1 MLFYTDPV
9 QLFAMEKM
17 KDLKDLL
24 KHEVMDL
31 YSAEEQIIAALP
43 RMIQKATAPA
53 LKTALQEHL
62 QITESQKVRLDEVQ
76 SLLRDKDEPAPESKR
91 GFLSG
96 LFGGGGHKCKGTQG
110 LIEEG
115 EKLMGEP
122 MNPEVMDAAIIGCA
136 QKIEHYEICGYGT
149 AKAFAL
155 ELRLDRVASLLDE
168 TLKEEYDADDRL
180 TILAIG
186 ELNEKA
192 ERADRGGKPSGE
204 ARSSGAAS
212 KNGGTRAPAKG
223 VITAKKSASKTPA
236 ASPGK
241 PTAKSTSKSAAKTS
255 TQASKPSVARGR
267 K

>member
-1 MLFYTDPV
+1 
-9 QLFAMEKM
+9 M

-31 YSAEEQIIAALP
+31 YSAEEQIIEAMP
-43 RMIQKATAPA
+43 KMIQKAAAPA

-62 QITESQKVRLDEVQ
+62 QITEKQKLRLDEVQ
-76 SLLRDKDEPAPESKR
+76 SLLRDKDEKAPESKR

-110 LIEEG
+110 LIEEC
-115 EKLMGEP
+115 EKLVSEP
-122 MNPEVMDAAIIGCA
+122 MNAEVMDAAIIGCA

-155 ELRLDRVASLLDE
+155 ELGLDRVAALLDE

-180 TILAIG
+180 TILAVG

-192 ERADRGGKPSGE
+192 ERADRSV
-204 ARSSGAAS
+204 ARSGATKGAQSPAKTPGKTAPATRNSPAKATASNAPGGSGKGVTKAAS
-212 KNGGTRAPAKG
+212 KSTSSKSS
-223 VITAKKSASKTPA
+223 SASKA
-236 ASPGK
+236 G
-241 PTAKSTSKSAAKTS
+241 
-255 TQASKPSVARGR
+255 ASKGR

>member
-1 MLFYTDPV
+1 
-9 QLFAMEKM
+9 MEKM

-43 RMIQKATAPA
+43 KMIEKAADPA
-53 LKTALQEHL
+53 LKGALQEHL
-62 QITESQKVRLDEVQ
+62 QITEGQKARLDEVQ
-76 SLLRDKDEPAPESKR
+76 SLLRDEGEKAPESKR

-115 EKLMGEP
+115 EKLMSEP

-155 ELRLDRVASLLDE
+155 ELGLDKVASLLDD

-180 TILAIG
+180 TILAVG

-192 ERADRGGKPSGE
+192 ERADRSGARPGGSRSAPSPSKG
-204 ARSSGAAS
+204 AARNAPARRSSPAKAAASKAPAGSSKGATKATSKTASKSGGAAS
-212 KNGGTRAPAKG
+212 KTG
-223 VITAKKSASKTPA
+223 ASK
-236 ASPGK
+236 
-241 PTAKSTSKSAAKTS
+241 
-255 TQASKPSVARGR
+255 GR

>member
-1 MLFYTDPV
+1 
-9 QLFAMEKM
+9 MEKM

-31 YSAEEQIIAALP
+31 YSAEEQIIEALP
-43 RMIQKATAPA
+43 RMIQKATDPA

-62 QITESQKVRLDEVQ
+62 QITENQKTRLDEVQ
-76 SLLRDKDEPAPESKR
+76 SLLRGKDEKAPESKR

-115 EKLMGEP
+115 EKVMSEN

-149 AKAFAL
+149 AKAYAL
-155 ELRLDRVASLLDE
+155 ELRLDRVAELLDD

-192 ERADRGGKPSGE
+192 ERADKGGATSGGSKS
-204 ARSSGAAS
+204 ARPISDTPG
-212 KNGGTRAPAKG
+212 KNAPAKRSSPSKAAAPKASAGRTKG
-223 VITAKKSASKTPA
+223 VTKGASKSAS
-236 ASPGK
+236 
-241 PTAKSTSKSAAKTS
+241 SKGGV
-255 TQASKPSVARGR
+255 ASKAGASKGR

>member
-1 MLFYTDPV
+1 
-9 QLFAMEKM
+9 MEKM

-31 YSAEEQIIAALP
+31 YSAEEQIIEALP
-43 RMIQKATAPA
+43 RMIQKATDPA

-62 QITESQKVRLDEVQ
+62 QITENQKTRLDEVQ
-76 SLLRDKDEPAPESKR
+76 SLLRGKDEKAPESKR

-115 EKLMGEP
+115 EKVMSEN

-149 AKAFAL
+149 AKAYAL
-155 ELRLDRVASLLDE
+155 ELRLDRVAELLDD

-192 ERADRGGKPSGE
+192 ERADKGG
-204 ARSSGAAS
+204 ARSAVSKGARQLS
-212 KNGGTRAPAKG
+212 NTPVKNAPAKRSSPSQATAPKASAGRTKG
-223 VITAKKSASKTPA
+223 VTKGASKSAS
-236 ASPGK
+236 
-241 PTAKSTSKSAAKTS
+241 SKGGV
-255 TQASKPSVARGR
+255 ASKAGASKGR